1 LILLDTNVLSELA
14 KPQPD
19 PRVVAWTRRSA
30 AALGVPTI
38 AVAEMAYGIEKLT
51 AGRRRTALL
60 GALHRVVVE
69 FSDRLFDFNV
79 AAAWT
84 YGRILAAARRAGQP
98 MAVPDAA
105 IAAIA
110 LANGCALATR
120 NVKDFATTG
129 LDLID
134 PWRTEV

>member
-1 LILLDTNVLSELA
+1 
-14 KPQPD
+14 
-19 PRVVAWTRRSA
+19 
-30 AALGVPTI
+30 
-38 AVAEMAYGIEKLT
+38 MA
-51 AGRRRTALL
+51 
-60 GALHRVVVE
+60 
-69 FSDRLFDFNV
+69 
-79 AAAWT
+79 
-84 YGRILAAARRAGQP
+84 P
-98 MAVPDAA
+98 PDAA